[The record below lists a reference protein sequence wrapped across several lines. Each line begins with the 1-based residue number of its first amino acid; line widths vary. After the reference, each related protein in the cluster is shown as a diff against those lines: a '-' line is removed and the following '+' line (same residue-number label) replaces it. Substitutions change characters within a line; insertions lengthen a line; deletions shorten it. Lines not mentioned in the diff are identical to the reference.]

1 MDEATSLGMAGPLGS
16 QPVHNLVPASEAAP
30 DRSSDAPWWDRIW
43 SRWCGLDDRTRT
55 MVVLGLIMAVGLAV
69 RITFV
74 VTKQWDLKLNGDAG
88 FYAMSARLVDEG
100 KGFINPYLYYD
111 QGLVRQA
118 ADHPP
123 GLIVFLL
130 GLRKLGILDPNW
142 QRIVLTFVGTAT
154 IPVVFAVGRRIGG
167 RNVGLTAAAIAAIY
181 PNIWIN
187 DGMLMVETP
196 FILVIALSL
205 LFTYRLIER
214 STIGD
219 VIGLSACLTVALL
232 LRPEVGIVFPFFVA
246 PFLLS
251 RRNAGSWWRRIA
263 TVAIAAVIPIA
274 AFAPW
279 VLFNLGRFEN
289 PVYLSTGYGQTLA
302 NANCDQT
309 YSGDFLGY
317 YKMTC
322 IHDLVG
328 GVEAYKPY
336 DKLDGS
342 VRDARLGEVA
352 KQYVQDHA
360 SELPK
365 VVAARVGRIWGIY
378 RPGQSIVN
386 DGWVEGRA
394 GGSQTTDFTIT
405 REALWSY
412 WVLGVLAV
420 GGLVLMRRRRMAAIY
435 PLLVQP
441 ATATLAAMIN
451 SGITRYRA
459 GAELTIVLASAVAL
473 VAIAHWMFDRP
484 ALGDPIAATGGVDD
498 DGDQEQ
504 GAPIRSGP
512 DEAGASG
519 VLTPAGL

>member
-1 MDEATSLGMAGPLGS
+1 
-16 QPVHNLVPASEAAP
+16 VHNLVPASEAAAA
-30 DRSSDAPWWDRIW
+30 RSDDAHWWDRVW

-55 MVVLGLIMAVGLAV
+55 FVILGLIMVVGLAI
-69 RITFV
+69 RISFV
-74 VTKQWDLKLNGDAG
+74 VTKQWDMKLNGDAG
-88 FYAMSARLVDEG
+88 FYAMSARLIDEG

-123 GLIVFLL
+123 GFIIFLL

-154 IPVVFAVGRRIGG
+154 IPVVFAVGRRLGG
-167 RNVGLTAAAIAAIY
+167 RTVGLTAAAIAAIY

-205 LFTYRLIER
+205 LFTYRLIDR
-214 STIGD
+214 STLGD
-219 VIGLSACLTVALL
+219 VIGLSVCLTVALSI
-232 LRPEVGIVFPFFVA
+232 RPEVGIVFPLFVA
-246 PFLLS
+246 PFLLT

-263 TVAIAAVIPIA
+263 TVAIAAIIPIA
-274 AFAPW
+274 AFTPW
-279 VLFNLGRFEN
+279 VLFNLGRFDN

-328 GVEAYKPY
+328 GVQAYMPY

-342 VRDARLGEVA
+342 VRDARLGKIA
-352 KQYVQDHA
+352 KQYVQDHS

-365 VVAARVGRIWGIY
+365 VVAARIGRIWGIY

-405 REALWSY
+405 REALWSF
-412 WVLGVLAV
+412 WILGVLAI
-420 GGLVLMRRRRMAAIY
+420 GGLAVMRRRRMAPIY
-435 PLLVQP
+435 PLLIQP
-441 ATATLAAMIN
+441 ATATLAAVLN

-459 GAELTIVLASAVAL
+459 GAELTIVLGSAVAL
-473 VAIAHWMFDRP
+473 VMIARWMFDGRAP
-484 ALGDPIAATGGVDD
+484 SGVGGASEVGTGVDPGD
-498 DGDQEQ
+498 ASPATRADGTED
-504 GAPIRSGP
+504 P
-512 DEAGASG
+512 G
-519 VLTPAGL
+519 VLAPAGV